1 MKLPKYFIV
10 LFSLL
15 LLTQNLITPNTIS
28 ADENN
33 QNNDMNRK
41 MYGDEIAQEAVES
54 RGVNSKEFL
63 LKDGRHRKVISN
75 NLLHYYDN
83 NGRLNDIKL
92 ELVNDSQLMKFSGE
106 ISKDS
111 FKSYSLLKNSSK
123 QNKKTIDSTKF
134 RALQAPYG
142 VEISN
147 EHKGGFSFSSDNNQ
161 ITLIPVD
168 SNNTLGTVDPKSK
181 GLISYSNSWNK
192 VDSSVQL
199 LPNGL
204 MSSLTIK
211 SPSSPK
217 KLSFEFIND
226 SNGNIVFTPYTL
238 LDSKGNVGKVKQN
251 FRLEGS
257 KQYIDVEYDAKGLVY
272 PLTLNTSLTL
282 MYGSGTGG
290 PSATTGFA
298 RFDELEPDRIEGLRL
313 HLTAIRLGYGY
324 FQENTTVYLTTH
336 PLETGVGIPN
346 NPSSYVK
353 EIGTTTEFDGEI
365 NTAYWSG
372 DEIRS
377 KIDPDSRVFGAVYT
391 SSRIH
396 LFLVT
401 ANFVVDY
408 IPNDTKPT
416 KPQNLRATELTA
428 NSVRLSWKKSPDNDG
443 NQSYKIYNG
452 NQLITTTYDTTFVVR
467 ELSPNSTYSFNVT
480 AYDDFES
487 ESEKATIKVSL
498 GKSGKYTYEYDQ
510 KGRLINI
517 RENGNVI
524 RTFNYDANGNLLSNS

>member
-1 MKLPKYFIV
+1 MV

-15 LLTQNLITPNTIS
+15 LLTQTLITPNTIS

-33 QNNDMNRK
+33 QNNEMNRK
-41 MYGDEIAQEAVES
+41 MYGDEIAQEVIES
-54 RGVNSKEFL
+54 REINSKDFL

-75 NLLHYYDN
+75 DLLHYYDN
-83 NGRLNDIKL
+83 NGSLNDIKL

-106 ISKDS
+106 VSKDS
-111 FKSYSLLKNSSK
+111 FKSYSRLKNSSK

-134 RALQAPYG
+134 RVLQAPYG

-168 SNNTLGTVDPKSK
+168 SNNSLGTVNPKSK
-181 GLISYSNSWNK
+181 ASISYPNSWNK
-192 VDSSVQL
+192 VDSSLQL
-199 LPNGL
+199 HPNGL

-226 SNGNIVFTPYTL
+226 GNGNIVFTPYTL

-257 KQYIDVEYDAKGLVY
+257 KQYIDVEYETKGLVY
-272 PLTLNTSLTL
+272 PLTLNTTISL
-282 MYGSGTGG
+282 MYGSWTGG
-290 PSATTGFA
+290 QFSTHGFT
-298 RFDELEPDRIEGLRL
+298 RFDDLESARIDGLQI
-313 HLTAIRLGYGY
+313 HLKALRGGYGY
-324 FQENTTVYLTTH
+324 FREDTRVYLTTN
-336 PLETGVGIPN
+336 PYDTGAGIPN
-346 NPSSYVK
+346 YPSSNVK
-353 EIGTTTEFDGEI
+353 ELGTTTEFDGEV

-377 KIDPDSRVFGAVYT
+377 KIEPDSHVFGAAYT
-391 SSRIH
+391 SSRIQM
-396 LFLVT
+396 FAIS

-408 IPNDTKPT
+408 IPTGGYIPT
-416 KPQNLRATELTA
+416 KPQNLRATDLTD
-428 NSVRLSWKKSPDNDG
+428 NSVRLSWKTSQNYIK
-443 NQSYKIYNG
+443 NQSYKIFNG
-452 NQLITTTYDTTFVVR
+452 DQLITITNDTTFKVS
-467 ELSPNSTYSFNVT
+467 ELLPNSTYIFSVA
-480 AYDDFES
+480 AYDEYSGRDSAKE
-487 ESEKATIKVSL
+487 TIKVSL
-498 GKSGKYTYEYDQ
+498 GKRGKYTYEYDQ
-510 KGRLINI
+510 KGHLIYI

-524 RTFNYDANGNLLSNS
+524 RTFKYDSNGNLLSND